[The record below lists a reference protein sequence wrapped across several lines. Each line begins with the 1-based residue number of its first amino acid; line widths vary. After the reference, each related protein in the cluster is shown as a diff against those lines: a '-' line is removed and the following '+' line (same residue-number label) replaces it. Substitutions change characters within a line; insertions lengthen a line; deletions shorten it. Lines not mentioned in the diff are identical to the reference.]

1 MLQRLNQMFSHL
13 RVFWNGHLVYL
24 NDFPSGNGIKT
35 RHSSFLSSYLNM
47 NVIFLITYPPANK
60 RAIKAIFSTK

>member
-13 RVFWNGHLVYL
+13 RVFWNGHLIYL

-35 RHSSFLSSYLNM
+35 RHSIFLSSYFLSSYLNM
-47 NVIFLITYPPANK
+47 NVIF
-60 RAIKAIFSTK
+60 

>member
-35 RHSSFLSSYLNM
+35 RHSIFLSSYLNM
-47 NVIFLITYPPANK
+47 NVIF
-60 RAIKAIFSTK
+60 